1 MSATPNT
8 ATGFPSL
15 AKKIWIFAII
25 RGVLGIIFGLIA
37 LFAPIATAVVLA
49 IVIGVWAIVDGV
61 FDIVEAI
68 RHRGSSSMALRIVL
82 GAVKHPLRDPR
93 PCLAGMSLGILV
105 IFVGV
110 WAIIIG
116 ILQIIASVGIAPYPT
131 ADGSGASSA
140 AHWQSC
146 SASWLLIRPG
156 AGLVSIIWII
166 GIWAIVWGI
175 TLIVLGVQLRKA
187 ANTTEAKYEANH
199 QTTSSAKGSSG
210 GAQAQLA
217 HSLMLVLRIT
227 FRLLQA
233 GRSSDQAITEHELEQ
248 CKRANATSRPPV
260 VFVQRR
266 SRSTQHR
273 SGGYCRCRSRR

>member
-1 MSATPNT
+1 
-8 ATGFPSL
+8 L

-82 GAVKHPLRDPR
+82 GAVSILFGILVLVWP
-93 PCLAGMSLGILV
+93 GMSLGILV
-105 IFVGV
+105 IFVGI

-116 ILQIIASVGIAPYPT
+116 VLQIMASVRNRAVPNSGWVWGII
-131 ADGSGASSA
+131 GGALA
-140 AHWQSC
+140 I
-146 SASWLLIRPG
+146 LFGILVLIRPG

-175 TLIVLGVQLRKA
+175 TLIVLGVQLRRA
-187 ANTTEAKYEANH
+187 ANTTEA
-199 QTTSSAKGSSG
+199 
-210 GAQAQLA
+210 
-217 HSLMLVLRIT
+217 
-227 FRLLQA
+227 
-233 GRSSDQAITEHELEQ
+233 
-248 CKRANATSRPPV
+248 
-260 VFVQRR
+260 
-266 SRSTQHR
+266 STMPTA
-273 SGGYCRCRSRR
+273 

>member
-1 MSATPNT
+1 MSATVPPNT
-8 ATGFPSL
+8 AASFPSL

-82 GAVKHPLRDPR
+82 GAVSILFGILVLVWP
-93 PCLAGMSLGILV
+93 GMSLGILV
-105 IFVGV
+105 IFVGI

-116 ILQIIASVGIAPYPT
+116 VLQIVASVRHRAVPNSGWVWGII
-131 ADGSGASSA
+131 GGALA
-140 AHWQSC
+140 I
-146 SASWLLIRPG
+146 LFGILVLIRPG

-187 ANTTEAKYEANH
+187 ANTTEAS
-199 QTTSSAKGSSG
+199 TSPTA
-210 GAQAQLA
+210 
-217 HSLMLVLRIT
+217 
-227 FRLLQA
+227 
-233 GRSSDQAITEHELEQ
+233 
-248 CKRANATSRPPV
+248 
-260 VFVQRR
+260 
-266 SRSTQHR
+266 
-273 SGGYCRCRSRR
+273 